1 MNRVLDQLEN
11 KVERQGDD
19 NVRNEIKKESDGGER
34 QQKRAT
40 TGIRDA
46 RNRQIAVQNGLL

>member
-46 RNRQIAVQNGLL
+46 CNRQIAVQNGLL